1 MDPSKNTTRE
11 ERYRRRAEEAL
22 GRGNR
27 ELSTLEVRG
36 RSRATTMVER
46 QVLDRDHQGGVGGRR
61 GHQGGRQGSQ
71 VSLRRRGACL
81 VSDQDEVEVLD
92 VVVAHGNQALEE
104 IREAAEVEIVEEAGR
119 GDVTV
124 GEVVELEEA
133 LRLPQVLV

>member
-1 MDPSKNTTRE
+1 
-11 ERYRRRAEEAL
+11 
-22 GRGNR
+22 
-27 ELSTLEVRG
+27 
-36 RSRATTMVER
+36 MVER

-104 IREAAEVEIVEEAGR
+104 IREVAEEEIVEEAGR